1 MFVSID
7 SMQSASCLLFGL
19 RAEYNS
25 MIQTNTWGCR
35 RTHTPH
41 EISNWM
47 GEGGLHPF
55 AMRRLQLLS
64 TPPEQTPA
72 HRDRSASVF
81 RADAVSRPAVTVA
94 RSLPSMATAHARPP
108 SRTAA
113 PHTQRAQR
121 DRSDATS
128 PSSIANCRCGYA
140 GKEFGADA
148 AAISFLSVND
158 GENWR
163 IFWVGFP
170 PVLIL
175 RSCCWSVPSR
185 GSDGVHSGTAMLAGP
200 SWAN

>member
-1 MFVSID
+1 MFQ
-7 SMQSASCLLFGL
+7 MRLQK
-19 RAEYNS
+19 Y
-25 MIQTNTWGCR
+25 TY
-35 RTHTPH
+35 PH
-41 EISNWM
+41 IIGDWL

-72 HRDRSASVF
+72 HRNRSASVF

-94 RSLPSMATAHARPP
+94 RAACHQWRRPTQPPSPWPGRPP

-113 PHTQRAQR
+113 PHPQRAQR
-121 DRSDATS
+121 DRSTPDATS
-128 PSSIANCRCGYA
+128 PSSIANCRRGYA

-175 RSCCWSVPSR
+175 RSCC
-185 GSDGVHSGTAMLAGP
+185 
-200 SWAN
+200 